1 MSDAGGGGGGGASS
15 STNSKKLNSSTLS
28 NKKRTLSDA
37 GLDDAAESDSQ
48 SNGKRVVVFEPFKL
62 IDVQSAE
69 ELDAKLLLIQNKK
82 LYECVQN
89 CRKAEI
95 EWKSKIDQLETN
107 KASVDCKWSM
117 IDLYWTQ
124 LDEDIRRLLER
135 FDATTSTDGNNQ
147 SSSTSSLTNDETTSN
162 SNITNTTNSNEN
174 KERQGEETRSYI
186 HQLNTWL
193 REDLDEHLKQRLDF
207 STKAIVKLVR
217 AFDNL
222 SDKYQRL
229 FTSIN
234 SSSSTGESNSIP
246 ECTNEVYKVVLE
258 RNADLEH
265 ENDRIQR
272 LNTTLQSRIHEIT
285 LRCSDLNNQLV
296 LQEEQLLEKK
306 SHLSDLEYELEKSR
320 SKETKLERALADAI
334 TKLEHDRLKFQANDI
349 KHDPDSNSNN
359 SNNNTI
365 IIAENKYADLQA
377 EIEEYKELAAGRLA
391 ELEKLMSDH
400 ETTKREVEVVKNKLR
415 SLPEELINETP
426 EFKCLQ
432 SRYTALVNESVHLRH
447 QLSDAR
453 ELVKCTKT
461 IYDHHFEKI
470 EQEEFENQRKLI
482 ANIEQV
488 VADLAEARRDYDLLQ
503 VEYEKVL
510 IANQQS
516 VPITREMRSLINHL
530 QAQCKLYSLEA
541 SRCKKQCKE
550 LEEELTKLKAK
561 QETIISN
568 GLNTQISMTTLEPTS
583 ASSINTTNQ
592 QQSPSIKDETI
603 NPFAT
608 STSTVIKNETIQKEE
623 STEGNDDSRLVENSL
638 LDFGDVTEGDLDDNS
653 TSNALS
659 RLSSNPMTTED
670 KDTELRTL
678 KSENK
683 KLSDMVKEYKIL
695 LTMYRSAPK
704 ETRDKANL
712 MTSEKKLR
720 QELEETRNELKK
732 VQNYAKT
739 LRKKCNEDEVQN
751 KMRSFQETI
760 RDLEK
765 NLETRKQEEA
775 ALLNEIEVTGQAF
788 EDMQEQNSRLLSQLR
803 EKDDAHI
810 KLMVERVKLQQAQK
824 IMSDEKTVLAQ
835 QTNVLQEQLDAQ
847 VIMNQ
852 KYEET
857 IALLRNT
864 VLILEKELS
873 MMHQTLDAHKRKTIE
888 SAQTSAD
895 LKLHLDRYHAQL
907 KEVQELVAE
916 KSEALEKQNFK
927 NRRLQEELKNLNR
940 KLERMRKLEMASNK
954 DEVLLEEIRE
964 YKEILRCPACKNK
977 QRDAILSKCFH
988 VFCYDCLKSRYDS
1001 RQRKCPKCNTA
1012 FGQSDM
1018 HKIWLV

>member
-1 MSDAGGGGGGGASS
+1 MSDSGAASS
-15 STNSKKLNSSTLS
+15 STNSTKLNSSTS
-28 NKKRTLSDA
+28 TTTKKRTLSDA
-37 GLDDAAESDSQ
+37 GLDETTDVENQ
-48 SNGKRVVVFEPFKL
+48 NNGKRVVVFEAFKL
-62 IDVQSAE
+62 FDVQSAE

-82 LYECVQN
+82 LSECIQN

-95 EWKSKIDQLETN
+95 EWKAKIDQLETN
-107 KASVDCKWSM
+107 KVSVDCKWSM

-135 FDATTSTDGNNQ
+135 FDATTSTDGNN
-147 SSSTSSLTNDETTSN
+147 DGSN
-162 SNITNTTNSNEN
+162 TNTNTIIND
-174 KERQGEETRSYI
+174 ERQGEEIHSYI
-186 HQLNTWL
+186 RQLNTWL
-193 REDLDEHLKQRLDF
+193 REDLDGHLKQRLDF

-217 AFDNL
+217 VFDNL

-234 SSSSTGESNSIP
+234 SPGESNSSL
-246 ECTNEVYKVVLE
+246 ECKPEVYKAILE
-258 RNADLEH
+258 RNTNLEH

-285 LRCSDLNNQLV
+285 LRCSDLNNQVV
-296 LQEEQLLEKK
+296 LQDEQLLESK

-320 SKETKLERALADAI
+320 SKETKLERSLADVIA
-334 TKLEHDRLKFQANDI
+334 KLERDRLKFQMNDT
-349 KHDPDSNSNN
+349 KQDPDSNIDTAN
-359 SNNNTI
+359 SNTVV
-365 IIAENKYADLQA
+365 IAENKYADLQA
-377 EIEEYKELAAGRLA
+377 EIEEYKELAAGRLV

-400 ETTKREVEVVKNKLR
+400 ETTKREVEVLKNKLR

-447 QLSDAR
+447 QLTEAR

-470 EQEEFENQRKLI
+470 EQEEFENQRKLH

-488 VADLAEARRDYDLLQ
+488 VADLAEARRDYELLQ

-516 VPITREMRSLINHL
+516 VPITREMRSLISHL
-530 QAQCKLYSLEA
+530 QAQCKLYNLEA

-550 LEEELTKLKAK
+550 LEDELTKLKVK
-561 QETIISN
+561 QETITTN
-568 GLNTQISMTTLEPTS
+568 GLTPQISMTTTTSEPNS
-583 ASSINTTNQ
+583 AGSIITTNQ
-592 QQSPSIKDETI
+592 PPSPIIKEEMA
-603 NPFAT
+603 NPFALPS
-608 STSTVIKNETIQKEE
+608 STMIKNETTIKEE
-623 STEGNDDSRLVENSL
+623 LIEGNDDSRLGENSL
-638 LDFGDVTEGDLDDNS
+638 LDFGDITEHELDDP
-653 TSNALS
+653 S
-659 RLSSNPMTTED
+659 RLSSTSITTED
-670 KDTELRTL
+670 KDAELRNL
-678 KSENK
+678 KNENK

-720 QELEETRNELKK
+720 QELDEIRNELKK
-732 VQNYAKT
+732 TQTYAKT
-739 LRKKCNEDEVQN
+739 LRKKCSEDENQN
-751 KMRSFQETI
+751 KMRSFQDTI

-810 KLMVERVKLQQAQK
+810 KLMVERVKLQQSQK
-824 IMSDEKTVLAQ
+824 VMSDEKALLLQ
-835 QTNVLQEQLDAQ
+835 QTNVLQEQLEAQ

-857 IALLRNT
+857 ISLLRNS
-864 VLILEKELS
+864 VLVLEKELS
-873 MMHQTLDAHKRKTIE
+873 TMHQTLDAHKRKTIE

-907 KEVQELVAE
+907 KEVQQLVAE
-916 KSEALEKQNFK
+916 KSETLERQNFK
-927 NRRLQEELKNLNR
+927 NRRLQEDVKNLNR
-940 KLERMRKLEMASNK
+940 KLDRLRKLEMASNK

>member
-1 MSDAGGGGGGGASS
+1 MSDVAGASS
-15 STNSKKLNSSTLS
+15 STNSKKLNSPTSS
-28 NKKRTLSDA
+28 NKKRTSSDA
-37 GLDDAAESDSQ
+37 GLDDTTDNDNQ

-82 LYECVQN
+82 LFECVQN
-89 CRKAEI
+89 CRKAEV
-95 EWKSKIDQLETN
+95 EWKAKIDQLETN

-124 LDEDIRRLLER
+124 LDENIRRLLER
-135 FDATTSTDGNNQ
+135 FDATTSTDENSQ
-147 SSSTSSLTNDETTSN
+147 SPSLTNNETTSN
-162 SNITNTTNSNEN
+162 SNDNNTINSNTN
-174 KERQGEETRSYI
+174 NDRQCEEIRSYI

-193 REDLDEHLKQRLDF
+193 REDLDVHLKQRLDF

-217 AFDNL
+217 VFDNL
-222 SDKYQRL
+222 SDKFQRL

-234 SSSSTGESNSIP
+234 SSSSIGESNSIP
-246 ECTNEVYKVVLE
+246 ECTNEVYKALVERNTNLE
-258 RNADLEH
+258 R

-296 LQEEQLLEKK
+296 LQEEQLLEKT
-306 SHLSDLEYELEKSR
+306 SHLSDLEYEFEKSR
-320 SKETKLERALADAI
+320 SKETKLERSLADAI
-334 TKLEHDRLKFQANDI
+334 TKLECDRLKSQANDI
-349 KHDPDSNSNN
+349 KHDPDSNPNS
-359 SNNNTI
+359 SNNNTVV
-365 IIAENKYADLQA
+365 IAENKYADLQA
-377 EIEEYKELAAGRLA
+377 EIEEYKELAASRLV

-400 ETTKREVEVVKNKLR
+400 ETTKREVEVLKNKLR

-447 QLSDAR
+447 QLNETR

-461 IYDHHFEKI
+461 TYDHQFEKI

-488 VADLAEARRDYDLLQ
+488 VADLADARREYDLLQ

-550 LEEELTKLKAK
+550 LEEELTKLKVK
-561 QETIISN
+561 QETILSN
-568 GLNTQISMTTLEPTS
+568 GLNSQISVNVSEP
-583 ASSINTTNQ
+583 SSSNSISITNQ
-592 QQSPSIKDETI
+592 QQSPISKDEIT

-608 STSTVIKNETIQKEE
+608 STSSIIKTEIITKEE
-623 STEGNDDSRLVENSL
+623 PIEGNDDSRLGESLL
-638 LDFGDVTEGDLDDNS
+638 LDFGDVTEGDLDDS
-653 TSNALS
+653 SASNALL
-659 RLSSNPMTTED
+659 RLSSNAMTIED
-670 KDTELRTL
+670 KDAELRTIR
-678 KSENK
+678 SENK

-739 LRKKCNEDEVQN
+739 LRKKCSEDEVQS
-751 KMRSFQETI
+751 KMRSCQDTI

-810 KLMVERVKLQQAQK
+810 KLMVERVKLQQSQK
-824 IMSDEKTVLAQ
+824 VMLDEKTVLVQ
-835 QTNVLQEQLDAQ
+835 QANVLQEQLDAQ
-847 VIMNQ
+847 VMMNQ

-857 IALLRNT
+857 ISLLRNS
-864 VLILEKELS
+864 VHILEKELS

-927 NRRLQEELKNLNR
+927 NRRVQEELKNLNR

>member
-1 MSDAGGGGGGGASS
+1 MSDSGAASS
-15 STNSKKLNSSTLS
+15 STSAAKLSSSTTS
-28 NKKRTLSDA
+28 NKKRTSSDA
-37 GLDDAAESDSQ
+37 GLDETSEADSQ
-48 SNGKRVVVFEPFKL
+48 NNGKRVVVFEAFKL
-62 IDVQSAE
+62 FDVQSAE

-82 LYECVQN
+82 LSECLAN
-89 CRKAEI
+89 CRKQEI

-124 LDEDIRRLLER
+124 LDENIRRLLER
-135 FDATTSTDGNNQ
+135 VDATTSTD
-147 SSSTSSLTNDETTSN
+147 DETN
-162 SNITNTTNSNEN
+162 SKTNVNN
-174 KERQGEETRSYI
+174 ERQGEEIRSYI
-186 HQLNTWL
+186 RQLNTWL
-193 REDLDEHLKQRLDF
+193 REDLDAHLKQRLDF

-217 AFDNL
+217 VFDNL

-234 SSSSTGESNSIP
+234 STGESNSTP
-246 ECTNEVYKVVLE
+246 ECKNEIYKSVLE
-258 RNADLEH
+258 RNSDLEH
-265 ENDRIQR
+265 ENERIQR
-272 LNTTLQSRIHEIT
+272 LNTTLQGRIHEIT
-285 LRCSDLNNQLV
+285 LRCTDLNNQLV
-296 LQEEQLLEKK
+296 LQEEQLLESK

-320 SKETKLERALADAI
+320 NKETKLERSLADAI
-334 TKLEHDRLKFQANDI
+334 AKLERDLLKSQVNDI
-349 KHDPDSNSNN
+349 KQDQDSNATNSNN
-359 SNNNTI
+359 STVVI
-365 IIAENKYADLQA
+365 TENKYADLQA
-377 EIEEYKELAAGRLA
+377 EIEEYKELAASRLT

-400 ETTKREVEVVKNKLR
+400 EISKREVEILKNKLR

-447 QLSDAR
+447 QLAEAR

-470 EQEEFENQRKLI
+470 EQEEFENQRKLH

-488 VADLAEARRDYDLLQ
+488 VADLADARRDYDLLQ

-530 QAQCKLYSLEA
+530 QAQCKLYNLEA

-550 LEEELTKLKAK
+550 LEDELAKLKVK

-568 GLNTQISMTTLEPTS
+568 GLNTQMSVTTSEPTS
-583 ASSINTTNQ
+583 ASSLITTNQ
-592 QQSPSIKDETI
+592 PQSPLNKDEIT
-603 NPFAT
+603 NPFAMP
-608 STSTVIKNETIQKEE
+608 TSTVVKNEIIPKEE
-623 STEGNDDSRLVENSL
+623 SMEGNDDTRLVENPL
-638 LDFGDVTEGDLDDNS
+638 LDFGDIPEGDLDDSS
-653 TSNALS
+653 TATTLS
-659 RLSSNPMTTED
+659 RLSSNSVTTED
-670 KDTELRTL
+670 KDAELRNL
-678 KSENK
+678 KNENK

-695 LTMYRSAPK
+695 LTMYRGVPK
-704 ETRDKANL
+704 ETRDKACL

-732 VQNYAKT
+732 VQTHAKT
-739 LRKKCNEDEVQN
+739 LKKKCNEDEVQN
-751 KMRSFQETI
+751 KTRSYQETI

-810 KLMVERVKLQQAQK
+810 KLMVERVKLQQSQK
-824 IMSDEKTVLAQ
+824 VMSDEKTVLVQ
-835 QTNVLQEQLDAQ
+835 QTNALQEQLDAQ

-857 IALLRNT
+857 IALLRNS
-864 VLILEKELS
+864 VLILEKELN

-916 KSEALEKQNFK
+916 KSEALERQNFK
-927 NRRLQEELKNLNR
+927 NRRLQEEAKNLNR

>member
-1 MSDAGGGGGGGASS
+1 MSDAAGAST
-15 STNSKKLNSSTLS
+15 STNSKKSNSSISS

-37 GLDDAAESDSQ
+37 GLDDTAESDSQ
-48 SNGKRVVVFEPFKL
+48 NNGKRVVVFEPFKL
-62 IDVQSAE
+62 IDVQCAE

-82 LYECVQN
+82 LFECVQN
-89 CRKAEI
+89 CRKAEV

-124 LDEDIRRLLER
+124 LDENIRRLLER
-135 FDATTSTDGNNQ
+135 FDATTSTDGNNE
-147 SSSTSSLTNDETTSN
+147 SSSLTNDSTTSN
-162 SNITNTTNSNEN
+162 SNTTNIINSNTN
-174 KERQGEETRSYI
+174 NERQGEEIRSYI

-217 AFDNL
+217 VFDNL
-222 SDKYQRL
+222 IDKFQRL

-234 SSSSTGESNSIP
+234 SSSSTGETNSIP
-246 ECTNEVYKVVLE
+246 ECTNEGYKAVLE
-258 RNADLEH
+258 RNADLER

-296 LQEEQLLEKK
+296 LQEEQLLERK

-320 SKETKLERALADAI
+320 SKETKLERSLADAI
-334 TKLEHDRLKFQANDI
+334 TKLERDRLKFQVNDI

-359 SNNNTI
+359 SNNNTVI
-365 IIAENKYADLQA
+365 ITENRYADLQA

-400 ETTKREVEVVKNKLR
+400 ETTKREIEILKNQLR

-447 QLSDAR
+447 QLTDAR

-461 IYDHHFEKI
+461 TYDHQFEKI

-516 VPITREMRSLINHL
+516 VPIAREMRSLINHL

-568 GLNTQISMTTLEPTS
+568 GLNTQLSMITSEPTS
-583 ASSINTTNQ
+583 ASSINTINQ
-592 QQSPSIKDETI
+592 PQSPSNKDEIT

-608 STSTVIKNETIQKEE
+608 STSTVIKNEIIQKEE
-623 STEGNDDSRLVENSL
+623 STEGNDDSRLGENSL
-638 LDFGDVTEGDLDDNS
+638 LDFGDVTEGDLDDSS
-653 TSNALS
+653 TSNTLS
-659 RLSSNPMTTED
+659 RLSSNAMTTED
-670 KDTELRTL
+670 KDTEIRTL

-683 KLSDMVKEYKIL
+683 KLSDVVKEYKIL

-810 KLMVERVKLQQAQK
+810 KLMVERVKLQQSQK
-824 IMSDEKTVLAQ
+824 IMSDEKTLLAQ

-847 VIMNQ
+847 IIMNQ

-857 IALLRNT
+857 IALLRNS

-916 KSEALEKQNFK
+916 KSEALEQQNFK

-940 KLERMRKLEMASNK
+940 KLERMRKLEMATNK